1 MVNEFCDFL
10 FPFERMLA
18 QFWHSSERDSV
29 VLSRT
34 LAAMLS
40 DSVTW
45 AKLYTY
51 FINYISIYHRH
62 SKRASE
68 RARAHARTT
77 TLVIY
82 KELPLMLKP

>member
-51 FINYISIYHRH
+51 ISLIIFQYTTGT
-62 SKRASE
+62 
-68 RARAHARTT
+68 ARAHACTT
-77 TLVIY
+77 TLIIY
-82 KELPLMLKP
+82 KELPLKLKP